1 MKLLPNLFLSA
12 LLALSLLLVTGCQT
26 TTGPTVNTVAGRGLR
41 TFAVLE
47 ADGLKG
53 VYRNLDLLRGVTK
66 DITAQLTAHGYAPAD
81 PAQADFLVLPKWDIS
96 YGGVVSIP
104 GEFIGD
110 RTIVAVND
118 VELAV
123 TAKLRA
129 SGQVIWDYSVWIRA
143 SREQATTKVRH
154 ELVAELLAPFPT
166 YVAPQR

>member
-1 MKLLPNLFLSA
+1 MKLLPDLFLSA
-12 LLALSLLLVTGCQT
+12 LLALSLLLVTGCQS

-53 VYRNLDLLRGVTK
+53 VYGNLDLLRGVTK

-81 PAQADFLVLPKWDIS
+81 PAQADLLVLPKWDIS
-96 YGGVVSIP
+96 YGGAVSIP

-110 RTIVAVND
+110 RTIV
-118 VELAV
+118 AV

-143 SREQATTKVRH
+143 SREQASTKVPN
-154 ELVAELLAPFPT
+154 ELVAELLAPFST